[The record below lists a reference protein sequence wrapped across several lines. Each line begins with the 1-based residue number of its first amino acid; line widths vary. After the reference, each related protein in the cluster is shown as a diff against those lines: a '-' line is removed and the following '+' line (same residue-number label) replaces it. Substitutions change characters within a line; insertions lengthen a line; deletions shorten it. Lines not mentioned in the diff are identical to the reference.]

1 MRGELKMSKIIFD
14 GMDAIFGRISSV
26 VAKELLKGNY
36 VDVINCESII
46 VSGNKNLFVKKI
58 QAKRNMGRGSSLKGP
73 KYIRQSDRLVKRM
86 IRGMLPRD
94 RTKGQEAFKRLRCY
108 VGKGSFKEGDLKE
121 VKTLSHRKPM
131 RYFTIGEVVK
141 LLK

>member
-1 MRGELKMSKIIFD
+1 MTEKIIID
-14 GMDAIFGRISSV
+14 GREAVFGRMASIAS
-26 VAKELLKGNY
+26 KELLKGRY
-36 VDVINCESII
+36 VDIINCEEILI
-46 VSGNKNLFVKKI
+46 SGDKKSFVDKVLR
-58 QAKRNMGRGSSLKGP
+58 KRRMGRGSSLKGP